1 MENRYQESNIE
12 GRNAVLE
19 AFRSGR
25 TVDKLFVLEHC
36 EDGPVRTI
44 LREAK
49 KQNTIVKFVKK
60 ERLDQMSQ
68 TGMHQ
73 GVIAQTAAYAYAQ
86 VEDILEAAQ
95 KKGSRLSFL
104 YWITLKIPTIWGPLS
119 VRPIWQEPTV

>member
-1 MENRYQESNIE
+1 MENRFQESNIE

-36 EDGPVRTI
+36 EEGPVRTI

-60 ERLDQMSQ
+60 ERLDQMSR
-68 TGMHQ
+68 TGTHQ

-86 VEDILEAAQ
+86 VEDILEAAR
-95 KKGSRLSFL
+95 KKESPHSFLCWIILKTPITWERLSVL
-104 YWITLKIPTIWGPLS
+104 LI
-119 VRPIWQEPTV
+119 